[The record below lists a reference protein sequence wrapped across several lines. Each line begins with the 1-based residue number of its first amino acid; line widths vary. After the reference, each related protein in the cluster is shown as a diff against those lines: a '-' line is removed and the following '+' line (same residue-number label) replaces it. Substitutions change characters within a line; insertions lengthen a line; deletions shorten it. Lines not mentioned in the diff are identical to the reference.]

1 VEEVLYDTSIL
12 IESVRKNAKRLR
24 GYTTIF
30 NVMEFP
36 KAIRLDELKVLY
48 PMRRDYDEALKL
60 SVRLLE
66 GGKPIPSI
74 DILIAAMCNN
84 RNLTLV
90 TKDKHFLSVKLIKE
104 DFKIN
109 IVE

>member
-1 VEEVLYDTSIL
+1 VEEALYDTSIL
-12 IESVRKNAKRLR
+12 IESVRKDVKRLR

-36 KAIRLDELKVLY
+36 KAVRIVELKVLY
-48 PMRRDYDEALKL
+48 PMRKDYDEALKL
-60 SVRLLE
+60 SVKLLE

-74 DILIAAMCNN
+74 DILIASMCNN

-104 DFKIN
+104 DFKVSIL
-109 IVE
+109 E